1 MYIYLY
7 RYLFIIGVGLYV
19 CVFGFFKEY
28 IFLGVYFWD
37 LDGVIIRYLFLVF
50 EKCEVKKLLWK
61 IMI

>member
-19 CVFGFFKEY
+19 CVCGFFKEY

-50 EKCEVKKLLWK
+50 EKWS
-61 IMI
+61 